1 MSDAALRDLL
11 TKLHGAL
18 GGTRSIS
25 AQDRELLEQLSADIQ
40 ALLASPGAEARAA
53 DQTLLDRLES
63 AVTRFEVSHPDLT
76 ATMAQ
81 VSKTLGD
88 MGI

>member
-1 MSDAALRDLL
+1 MKNEAMGKLLKQLHSTLNDATSITGKDRDLL
-11 TKLHGAL
+11 K
-18 GGTRSIS
+18 
-25 AQDRELLEQLSADIQ
+25 QLSADIQ
-40 ALLASPGAEARAA
+40 ALLAQPGASRERN
-53 DQTLLDRLES
+53 QSIIDRLMA

-81 VSKTLGD
+81 VSTALSD

>member
-1 MSDAALRDLL
+1 MSDAALRNLL
-11 TKLHGAL
+11 TQLHGAL
-18 GGTRSIS
+18 GGTTSIGEK
-25 AQDRELLEQLSADIQ
+25 DRELLEQLASDIQ
-40 ALLASPGAEARAA
+40 KLLATPGAPA
-53 DQTLLDRLES
+53 QTVERSLLDRLES

-76 ATMAQ
+76 ATMSQ

>member
-1 MSDAALRDLL
+1 MSNEAIRNLL
-11 TKLHGAL
+11 QELHRTLSGS
-18 GGTRSIS
+18 TSIS
-25 AQDRELLEQLSADIQ
+25 TEDRELLRQLSADIQ
-40 ALLASPGAEARAA
+40 ALLAQPGATTPAGRRSLA
-53 DQTLLDRLES
+53 DQLMA

-81 VSKTLGD
+81 VSTALAD